1 MNRKLIEETTQ
12 QFKKLESDVQR
23 VESILQEKDG
33 QISELQKETTSL
45 RDANEKMGEEKK
57 ILIEAI
63 FEKDM
68 VIREYEAKLRELIES
83 KIQAPTPSPKPSAF

>member
-1 MNRKLIEETTQ
+1 MNRRLIEETTQ
-12 QFKKLESDVQR
+12 QFRKLESDVQR

-33 QISELQKETTSL
+33 QISDLQKESQSL
-45 RDANEKMGEEKK
+45 KDVNEKIGEEKQ

-68 VIREYEAKLRELIES
+68 VIREY
-83 KIQAPTPSPKPSAF
+83 

>member
-1 MNRKLIEETTQ
+1 
-12 QFKKLESDVQR
+12 LESDVQR

-33 QISELQKETTSL
+33 QISDLQKESQSL
-45 RDANEKMGEEKK
+45 RESNEKMGEEKK

-83 KIQAPTPSPKPSAF
+83 KIHTPSSIPTPQSS

>member
-1 MNRKLIEETTQ
+1 M
-12 QFKKLESDVQR
+12 ESDVQR

-33 QISELQKETTSL
+33 QISELQKESQSL
-45 RDANEKMGEEKK
+45 RESNEKMGEEKK

-83 KIQAPTPSPKPSAF
+83 KIHTPSSIPTPQSS

>member
-1 MNRKLIEETTQ
+1 M
-12 QFKKLESDVQR
+12 ESDVQR

-33 QISELQKETTSL
+33 HISDLQKESQSL
-45 RDANEKMGEEKK
+45 RESNEKMGEEKK

-83 KIQAPTPSPKPSAF
+83 KIHTPSSIPTPQSS

>member
-1 MNRKLIEETTQ
+1 MIEETTQ

-23 VESILQEKDG
+23 VEAILQEKDG
-33 QISELQKETTSL
+33 QISDLQKESQSL
-45 RDANEKMGEEKK
+45 REVNEKIGEEKK

-83 KIQAPTPSPKPSAF
+83 KIHSST

>member
-1 MNRKLIEETTQ
+1 M
-12 QFKKLESDVQR
+12 ESDVQR

-33 QISELQKETTSL
+33 QISDLQKESQSL
-45 RDANEKMGEEKK
+45 RESNEKMGEEKK

-83 KIQAPTPSPKPSAF
+83 KIHTPSSIPTPQSS